1 MKIQNVS
8 DAAFK
13 KYGKVITGLDCSDII
28 AAMAETPCPE
38 NVVYVPGAESL
49 ESCASAKDIAYTL
62 YGGMPVQIGYC
73 NGNNHKLNGLEYHR
87 DSEVNIAVTDL
98 ILLIGSEQD
107 IENGKY
113 DTSKVEAFLVPAG
126 TVRHHAALCA
136 VQCKRRRLQVRRR
149 AAEGYEHRHRKARA
163 EDRGRQNAF
172 RPQQVV
178 AYAPGSGRRGSVRR
192 PCRRK
197 HLRLICVERR
207 KTEQPGHTARHGA
220 VCPFSLKI
228 YP

>member
-38 NVVYVPGAESL
+38 NVVYVPGAEPL

-126 TVRHHAALCA
+126 TVIEFTPPRCTT
-136 VQCKRRRLQVRRR
+136 RR
-149 AAEGYEHRHRKARA
+149 AMQTTAASSASSRC
-163 EDRGRQNAF
+163 
-172 RPQQVV
+172 
-178 AYAPGSGRRGSVRR
+178 RRVRTPTSKSACRR
-192 PCRRK
+192 P
-197 HLRLICVERR
+197 R
-207 KTEQPGHTARHGA
+207 KTK
-220 VCPFSLKI
+220 CFSPATSGCLCTRKRQKRVSTSALSAKTSAFDLRRT
-228 YP
+228 P

>member
-13 KYGKVITGLDCSDII
+13 KYGKVITGFDCSDII

-38 NVVYVPGAESL
+38 NVVYVPGAEPL

-107 IENGKY
+107 
-113 DTSKVEAFLVPAG
+113 EAFLVPAG
-126 TVRHHAALCA
+126 TVIEVYATTLHYAPCNANDGGFKCVVALPKGTNTDIE
-136 VQCKRRRLQVRRR
+136 KRAPKTEEDKMLFARNKWLLMHPE
-149 AAEGYEHRHRKARA
+149 AAEEGQYVGLVGE
-163 EDRGRQNAF
+163 N
-172 RPQQVV
+172 
-178 AYAPGSGRRGSVRR
+178 
-192 PCRRK
+192 
-197 HLRLICVERR
+197 ICV
-207 KTEQPGHTARHGA
+207 
-220 VCPFSLKI
+220 
-228 YP
+228 

>member
-38 NVVYVPGAESL
+38 NVVYVPGAEPL

-126 TVRHHAALCA
+126 TVIEVYATTLHYSPCHADPAKGFRVMVALPA
-136 VQCKRRRLQVRRR
+136 GTNTDFRLPGAPNPLDRQLWARNKWLIAHPDSAP
-149 AAEGYEHRHRKARA
+149 AAK
-163 EDRGRQNAF
+163 
-172 RPQQVV
+172 
-178 AYAPGSGRRGSVRR
+178 
-192 PCRRK
+192 
-197 HLRLICVERR
+197 
-207 KTEQPGHTARHGA
+207 GA
-220 VCPFSLKI
+220 VIGLTGENIDISGDL
-228 YP
+228 

>member
-8 DAAFK
+8 DTAFK

-38 NVVYVPGAESL
+38 NVVYVPGAEPL

-126 TVRHHAALCA
+126 TVIEVYATTLH
-136 VQCKRRRLQVRRR
+136 
-149 AAEGYEHRHRKARA
+149 
-163 EDRGRQNAF
+163 
-172 RPQQVV
+172 
-178 AYAPGSGRRGSVRR
+178 YAPCHADPAKGFRVMVALPAGTNTDF
-192 PCRRK
+192 
-197 HLRLICVERR
+197 RL
-207 KTEQPGHTARHGA
+207 PGAPTPLDRQLWARNKWLIAHPDSAPAAKGA
-220 VCPFSLKI
+220 VIGLTGENI
-228 YP
+228 DIAGDL

>member
-38 NVVYVPGAESL
+38 NVVYVPGAEPL

-126 TVRHHAALCA
+126 TVIEVYATTLH
-136 VQCKRRRLQVRRR
+136 
-149 AAEGYEHRHRKARA
+149 
-163 EDRGRQNAF
+163 
-172 RPQQVV
+172 
-178 AYAPGSGRRGSVRR
+178 YAPCHTDPAKGFRVLVALPWLTNTEKPCLKEMAPEDKLLWAKNKWLLAHAESG
-192 PCRRK
+192 
-197 HLRLICVERR
+197 EAA
-207 KTEQPGHTARHGA
+207 QGA
-220 VCPFSLKI
+220 YVGLVGKNLDIADSI
-228 YP
+228 

>member
-49 ESCASAKDIAYTL
+49 ESCASAKGIAYTL

-73 NGNNHKLNGLEYHR
+73 NGNNHKLNG
-87 DSEVNIAVTDL
+87 
-98 ILLIGSEQD
+98 
-107 IENGKY
+107 KY

-126 TVRHHAALCA
+126 TVIEVYATTLHYAPCNANDGGFKCVVALPKGTNTDIE
-136 VQCKRRRLQVRRR
+136 KRAPKTEEDKMLFARNKWLLMHPE
-149 AAEGYEHRHRKARA
+149 AAEEGQYVGLVGE
-163 EDRGRQNAF
+163 N
-172 RPQQVV
+172 
-178 AYAPGSGRRGSVRR
+178 
-192 PCRRK
+192 
-197 HLRLICVERR
+197 ICV
-207 KTEQPGHTARHGA
+207 
-220 VCPFSLKI
+220 
-228 YP
+228 